1 MIKRKKNKGTAID
14 NNNRKIEKVNG
25 LFLSNEQ
32 HQQIDFP
39 REN

>member
-1 MIKRKKNKGTAID
+1 MMKRKKNKGIAID
-14 NNNRKIEKVNG
+14 NNNQKTEKVNG

-32 HQQIDFP
+32 QQQIDFP